1 MIPRGYVSI
10 AGGVPTNT
18 ITSQTIWG
26 TSGKCCHPI
35 ESYKGKGLETFN
47 NFETLDY
54 GTRFYNPTIGR
65 WTTPDPLAESYNRL
79 SPYDFLGNNP
89 IRCLYSNISINSS
102 TCWYYIF
109 KYTDAFLKATGNKVY
124 K

>member
-54 GTRFYNPTIGR
+54 GARMYKPSIRR
-65 WTTPDPLAESYNRL
+65 WNFIDSLAE
-79 SPYDFLGNNP
+79 
-89 IRCLYSNISINSS
+89 NSL
-102 TCWYYIF
+102 
-109 KYTDAFLKATGNKVY
+109 AFR
-124 K
+124 